1 MKKYFILTAAMS
13 LVFWGCK
20 KETTF
25 DGPSLNDMYG
35 DFAIIHGLDISNRN
49 VDFSAGQSTYFTA
62 EFTKNVNWQL
72 TVTGLTSGAVKQLN
86 GFSNVLNVSNALWN
100 GTTTH
105 LPMFRAEDCAVAL
118 TIANVADTLRD
129 TLTVVAPRIN
139 TGFVLADFESGM
151 NPGWVPFIQSG
162 ANMNFSVQTGS
173 GAAQGSRYYN
183 MAGAVS
189 WDWLIG
195 MIDMPASAY
204 GSAHMPLTSNASN
217 LYFNG
222 MIYKPA
228 GVTNGLVL
236 LQFREDDNGDGAF
249 SEGTE
254 DMYSIQVSLTT
265 DGWNQVSQRYEDIP
279 TLVNGSAAGA
289 LGNGLHEPDKLLKVS
304 VLFLAN
310 PSSGFSQSA
319 IDYLIFTEDAPLQP

>member
-1 MKKYFILTAAMS
+1 MKKYILLSAVASLFI
-13 LVFWGCK
+13 WGCK
-20 KETTF
+20 KETTY

-35 DFAIIHGLDISNRN
+35 DFAVIHGLDISNRN
-49 VDFSAGQSTYFTA
+49 VNFGAGQTTYFTA

-72 TVTGLTSGAVKQLN
+72 NVTGLSSGAVKQLS
-86 GFSNVLNVSNALWN
+86 GFSNVLDASNALWN
-100 GTTTH
+100 GTTTV
-105 LPMFRAEDCAVAL
+105 LPMFHLEDCAVEL
-118 TIANVADTLRD
+118 IIPSVADTLRD
-129 TLTVVAPRIN
+129 TLTIAGTRVN
-139 TGFVLADFESGM
+139 NGFVLADFESGM

-162 ANMNFSVQTGS
+162 ANMNFAIQTNNS
-173 GAAQGSRYYN
+173 AAQGTRYYN
-183 MAGAVS
+183 MAGTVS

-217 LYFNG
+217 LYFNS

-228 GVTNGLVL
+228 GITNGLVL
-236 LQFREDDNGDGAF
+236 LQFREDDNGDGTF

-279 TLVNGSAAGA
+279 TLVNGTAASP